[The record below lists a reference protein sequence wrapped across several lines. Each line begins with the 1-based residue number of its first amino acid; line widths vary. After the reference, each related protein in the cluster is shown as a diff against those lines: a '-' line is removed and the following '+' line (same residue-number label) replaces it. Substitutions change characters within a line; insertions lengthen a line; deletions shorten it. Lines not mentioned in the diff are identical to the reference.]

1 VKPGSGAWW
10 RSWSGGWHAS
20 PTGGEKRERAEAWR
34 NEERRENIVAWL
46 NKRIMLAQEDE
57 GAPAVDIIDRNRRA
71 CLLVN
76 PGSGGCSPQV
86 HGDQVAEIWAAL
98 RAAGIW
104 AEIIE
109 TKVGESPATVARR
122 AADEGFSMVIAG
134 GGDGTVGATAQGLV
148 GTNCPLGILPMGTY
162 NNFARALGLPQEL
175 RAACRVDVGVAN
187 DEHYFFEAAGI
198 GIDAELFPLGEE
210 IKCGHW
216 SRLWQVAQL
225 AYRAEPARIHFELN
239 LPLADAY
246 HESSSV
252 SRFASRAKPFAR
264 DQHHGLDF
272 SAFLLIIANARYY
285 GGGFTVAPDAVLDDG
300 LLNIRIFRNFSKR
313 QLLQHFW
320 CISQRRYGYSPKID
334 TFTASEVTIT
344 AQTDLPFHVEGRPV
358 GRLPVRIRSLPR
370 ALRVLG

>member
-1 VKPGSGAWW
+1 MNRKFRV
-10 RSWSGGWHAS
+10 
-20 PTGGEKRERAEAWR
+20 
-34 NEERRENIVAWL
+34 
-46 NKRIMLAQEDE
+46 AQEDE
-57 GAPAVDIIDRNRRA
+57 GAPAADLTSRNRRA

-86 HGDQVAEIWAAL
+86 HGDQVAEIWSAL

-134 GGDGTVGATAQGLV
+134 GGDGTVGATAKGLV
-148 GTNCPLGILPMGTY
+148 GTKCPLGILPMGTY

-175 RAACRVDVGVAN
+175 RAACRVLAQGRERRVDVGVAN

-210 IKCGHW
+210 IKCGNW
-216 SRLWQVAQL
+216 RRLWQAAQL
-225 AYRAEPARIHFELN
+225 AYRAEPSRIHFELN
-239 LPLADAY
+239 LPLAEAY
-246 HESSSV
+246 HESSGAGKSPLQ
-252 SRFASRAKPFAR
+252 AKPFATA
-264 DQHHGLDF
+264 QHRGLDF
-272 SAFLLIIANARYY
+272 SAFLLIVANARYY
-285 GGGFTVAPDAVLDDG
+285 GSGFTVAPDAVLDDG

-313 QLLQHFW
+313 ELLQHFW
-320 CISQRRYGYSPKID
+320 SISRRRYCYSPKID
-334 TFTASEVTIT
+334 TFTSNEVTIT
-344 AQTDLPFHVEGRPV
+344 AKADLPFHVDGLPA